1 MNDTEENGAAAPDGT
16 VPDGTTL
23 DGAAPGDASGDAV
36 LAAPLPADGT
46 LDRLLAFLD
55 AGGPVV
61 LILLACSV
69 VALAIILVKLWQFHK
84 VRLGE
89 RRRAPRA
96 IALLREGRADEALAV
111 LAGSPNPVAQV
122 VARAIHGRQR
132 RDLPESVV
140 REEVWRS
147 GNEVIESLRSH
158 LGVLEVIGGIA
169 PLLGLFGT
177 VLGMIEAFRRLAEA
191 GNQVDPSILSG
202 GIWEALLTTA
212 VGLAVAIP
220 VVVLFNWFERRIDRV
235 AQEMDS
241 LVTQVFTQDLTPRRL
256 QRPEQSREESNDSA
270 SLRLA
275 GAE

>member
-1 MNDTEENGAAAPDGT
+1 MNETVESSATAPDAMPSAALPG
-16 VPDGTTL
+16 
-23 DGAAPGDASGDAV
+23 DGA
-36 LAAPLPADGT
+36 

-61 LILLACSV
+61 LILIACSV
-69 VALAIILVKLWQFHK
+69 AALAIILAKLWQFRR
-84 VRLGE
+84 VRLGD

-96 IALLREGRADEALAV
+96 IALLREGGADEALDL

-147 GNEVIESLRSH
+147 GNEAIESLRSH
-158 LGVLEVIGGIA
+158 LGTLEVIGGIA

-177 VLGMIEAFRRLAEA
+177 VLGMIEAFRRLSEA
-191 GNQVDPSILSG
+191 GNQVDPSMLSG

-220 VVVLFNWFERRIDRV
+220 VVVLCNWFERRVDRV

-241 LVTQVFTQDLTPRRL
+241 LVTQVFTQDLTPRRVP
-256 QRPEQSREESNDSA
+256 RPAQGPDGNDDSA
-270 SLRLA
+270 SLQLA